1 MLRTELKSLGWG
13 SSAQCTS
20 LGAAVCCAGLDGAH
34 RWAWRCA
41 APELAACRAE
51 LDDLGLQAEPCR
63 GRSHTSRMAFVN
75 AGHASL

>member
-1 MLRTELKSLGWG
+1 MLRTELKSLGRG

-20 LGAAVCCAGLDGAH
+20 LGSTVRIAGLDGAH
-34 RWAWRCA
+34 RWARRCA
-41 APELAACRAE
+41 APELVVCRAE

-63 GRSHTSRMAFVN
+63 GRSHASRMAFVS